1 MTAVLFRDSA
11 VVLMPHTTDVIAL
24 KNPKCLIVVIIISKR
39 LCHSTL
45 KHKKS
50 NLLEMTGVRIPS
62 PITTKVPSMAISNRR
77 YLAVL
82 LFSSL
87 DLTVEARWSRW
98 LGT

>member
-1 MTAVLFRDSA
+1 MIAVSFRDSVA
-11 VVLMPHTTDVIAL
+11 VLMPHTTDITAL
-24 KNPKCLIVVIIISKR
+24 KNPKCIIVVIIISKR

-45 KHKKS
+45 KYKKS
-50 NLLEMTGVRIPS
+50 NLPEMTGVRMPS
-62 PITTKVPSMAISNRR
+62 PITAEVPSMAISNRR

-82 LFSSL
+82 LCSSL